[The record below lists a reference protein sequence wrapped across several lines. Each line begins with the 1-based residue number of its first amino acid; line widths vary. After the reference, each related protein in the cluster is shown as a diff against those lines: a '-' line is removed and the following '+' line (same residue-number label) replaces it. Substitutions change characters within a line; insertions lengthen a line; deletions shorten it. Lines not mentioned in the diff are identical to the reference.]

1 MAVKRGLCL
10 IPLLVWAAAA
20 QANPA
25 WDGLWRT
32 PDQRAQQ
39 LLRQGKAAEAS
50 RVFQD
55 PRRKAYAELQAGNF
69 TQAAQDFTAF
79 DDGDGQYNRGNALA
93 RAGRLQEAIKAYD
106 AALAHDPNNRDARHN
121 RELVAKAL
129 QKQSSPPK
137 SQSDPGKNQQ
147 GDKGQSG
154 QNDQKQDD
162 QGKQK
167 QGGQKQG
174 DQKQA
179 SGTQNGDASKPSPG
193 KAAQADTPSRNPA
206 GSAQTQ
212 AAGQGQP
219 PQGQPQAGAVKPGQA
234 PDHGNPAADGAQ
246 QKQTTND
253 AAQARNDAAA
263 GLARPQTGHPPQA
276 ASTPPSE
283 RQLAESQWLRQIP
296 DDPGGLLRRKFMI
309 EHLIRQQGTHP

>member
-1 MAVKRGLCL
+1 MAVRRVLCL

-20 QANPA
+20 QANPI
-25 WDGLWRT
+25 WDSLWRT

-39 LLRQGKAAEAS
+39 LLHQGKAAEAS

-93 RAGRLQEAIKAYD
+93 RAGRLQAAIKAYD
-106 AALAHDPNNRDARHN
+106 AALAHDPDNRDARHN
-121 RELVAKAL
+121 RELVARAL
-129 QKQSSPPK
+129 QKQSPPPK
-137 SQSDPGKNQQ
+137 SQSGSGKSQQ

-154 QNDQKQDD
+154 QNDQKQ
-162 QGKQK
+162 
-167 QGGQKQG
+167 GGQDKQKQG

-193 KAAQADTPSRNPA
+193 KAAQADKLSGNAADP
-206 GSAQTQ
+206 AQTQ
-212 AAGQGQP
+212 AAGQGQS
-219 PQGQPQAGAVKPGQA
+219 PQGQPQAGAVKPGQ
-234 PDHGNPAADGAQ
+234 PPGHGNPAADGAQ
-246 QKQTTND
+246 QKQTPND
-253 AAQARNDAAA
+253 AAQARNDAAV
-263 GLARPQTGHPPQA
+263 GLARPQTDHAPQA

-309 EHLIRQQGTHP
+309 EHLIRQQGTQP

>member
-1 MAVKRGLCL
+1 MRRVLYL

-20 QANPA
+20 QANPV
-25 WDGLWRT
+25 WDSLWRT

-39 LLRQGKAAEAS
+39 LLHQGKAAEAS
-50 RVFQD
+50 QLFKD

-93 RAGRLQEAIKAYD
+93 RAGRLQAAIKAYD
-106 AALAHDPNNRDARHN
+106 AALAHDPDNRDARHN
-121 RELVAKAL
+121 RELVARTL
-129 QKQSSPPK
+129 QKQSPPPR
-137 SQSDPGKNQQ
+137 SQSGSDKDRK

-154 QNDQKQDD
+154 END
-162 QGKQK
+162 QK
-167 QGGQKQG
+167 QGGQGQQKEGGQKPG

-179 SGTQNGDASKPSPG
+179 SGTQNGDASQPSAG
-193 KAAQADTPSRNPA
+193 KAAQADTPSANPA
-206 GSAQTQ
+206 DRAPTQ
-212 AAGQGQP
+212 AAGQGRL
-219 PQGQPQAGAVKPGQA
+219 PQGQPQAGAVKPGQ
-234 PDHGNPAADGAQ
+234 PLGQGHPAADGAQ
-246 QKQTTND
+246 QKQTVND

-263 GLARPQTGHPPQA
+263 GLARPQTDHAPQA

-309 EHLIRQQGTHP
+309 EHLIRQQGTQP